1 MDATLYLSPFRS
13 NVGAMLGSGSGSSS
27 NGSVPALEEAK
38 RRRQEAEAAL
48 FAADSKYAEAVRC
61 LCCCDIDYLIG
72 TPGVLGSKG
81 MITQLN
87 ESLVVDMITQKM
99 GG

>member
-48 FAADSKYAEAVRC
+48 FAADSQYAVRLSDVC
-61 LCCCDIDYLIG
+61 AAAILI
-72 TPGVLGSKG
+72 TSSAHLAY
-81 MITQLN
+81 
-87 ESLVVDMITQKM
+87 
-99 GG
+99 